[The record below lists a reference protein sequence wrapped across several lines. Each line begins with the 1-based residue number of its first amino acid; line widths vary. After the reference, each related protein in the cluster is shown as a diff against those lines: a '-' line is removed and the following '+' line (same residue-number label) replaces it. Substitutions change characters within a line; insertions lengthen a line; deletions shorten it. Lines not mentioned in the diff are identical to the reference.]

1 MTRTVF
7 EIRVEGTVPQ
17 RLLEDFDSIT
27 IAIDQVGTV
36 MRARLTDEAELH
48 GVLDAL
54 RRAGLVLVDVQRD
67 HTTGQPED
75 PAP

>member
-1 MTRTVF
+1 MTRIVF
-7 EIRVEGTVPQ
+7 EIRVQGAVPP
-17 RLLEDFDSIT
+17 RLLDDFDGIT
-27 IAIDQVGTV
+27 LAVDPVGTT

-54 RRAGLVLVDVQRD
+54 RRAGLVLVDVRRE
-67 HTTGQPED
+67 HASGQPVD